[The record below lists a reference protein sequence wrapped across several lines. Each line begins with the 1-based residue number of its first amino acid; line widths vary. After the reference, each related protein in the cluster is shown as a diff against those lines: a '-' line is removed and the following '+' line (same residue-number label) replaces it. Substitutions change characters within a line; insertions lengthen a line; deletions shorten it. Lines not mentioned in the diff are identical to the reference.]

1 MLPHPL
7 IDFEK
12 QRYSQHES
20 KFNDIYFRNN
30 LPKIKDEAYVRN
42 IDGFKLLRT
51 HWIVIDF
58 KNDNLK
64 CFGSWTCSQRD

>member
-51 HWIVIDF
+51 H
-58 KNDNLK
+58 
-64 CFGSWTCSQRD
+64 

>member
-1 MLPHPL
+1 MLPYPL

-12 QRYSQHES
+12 QRYSQYES
-20 KFNDIYFRNN
+20 KFNDIYLRND
-30 LPKIKDEAYVRN
+30 LPKIKDKAYVRN
-42 IDGFKLLRT
+42 LDEFKLLGT

-64 CFGSWTCSQRD
+64 CFNS